1 MEMVGGVLSTVTL
14 TPAEVA
20 VFPAAS
26 RATAV
31 RLWFPLEAK
40 MLFHETEYGAA
51 ATSAPRLAP
60 SSLNCTPTTPTLS
73 VALAETVIVPATEAP
88 AVGAVSE
95 TVGGALS
102 TVTLTTA
109 EVAVFPAASRATAVR
124 VWAPLVVVVL
134 INETEYGTAVTSA
147 PRLAPSRLNWTPPT
161 PTLSVAL
168 AATVIVPT
176 TEAPAMGAVSETVGG
191 ALSTVTVTA
200 G

>member
-1 MEMVGGVLSTVTL
+1 MVPLTDRPVAGAVSETVGGVVSLVTL
-14 TPAEVA
+14 TAGEVVA
-20 VFPAAS
+20 LPAAS

-31 RLWFPLEAK
+31 RVWAPAAAVAV
-40 MLFHETEYGAA
+40 FHETEWGA
-51 ATSAPRLAP
+51 TVSSAPRLAP

-134 INETEYGTAVTSA
+134 VHE
-147 PRLAPSRLNWTPPT
+147 
-161 PTLSVAL
+161 
-168 AATVIVPT
+168 
-176 TEAPAMGAVSETVGG
+176 
-191 ALSTVTVTA
+191 
-200 G
+200 

>member
-1 MEMVGGVLSTVTL
+1 
-14 TPAEVA
+14 
-20 VFPAAS
+20 
-26 RATAV
+26 
-31 RLWFPLEAK
+31 LEAK

-124 VWAPLVVVVL
+124 LWTPLEVVMLVH
-134 INETEYGTAVTSA
+134 ETEYGAAVTSA
-147 PRLAPSRLNWTPPT
+147 PRLAPSSLNWTPAA

-168 AATVIVPT
+168 AETVIVPET
-176 TEAPAMGAVSETVGG
+176 VAPEAGAVMETTGG
-191 ALSTVTVTA
+191 VRSATDPTSDVKVKSADGARLPAASRDFTR
-200 G
+200 